1 MSGEITVQVNIVVGE
16 KPVNAAVFAEIRA
29 GRRILTCGTFAAGD
43 DACHKFVAELYR
55 LAGGIGLHIPAELDD
70 LAGTFVPENNRA
82 ESERVAFV
90 FMSVGT
96 AYAAAFHS
104 DENLVIIDFRDGIF
118 SEFKFTGFDEIRE
131 FCHFSHFYSPVLFI
145 LLVFRGSH
153 IPENLLSYAVKY
165 ITVRRKYKN
174 IPRTK
179 TGK

>member
-1 MSGEITVQVNIVVGE
+1 MMHVTSLSPSFT
-16 KPVNAAVFAEIRA
+16 
-29 GRRILTCGTFAAGD
+29 
-43 DACHKFVAELYR
+43 
-55 LAGGIGLHIPAELDD
+55 GLPAESVF
-70 LAGTFVPENNRA
+70 TFLPSLMISPEPSCPRTTGA

-90 FMSVGT
+90 FMSVGA

-179 TGK
+179 TGNKTNRMFMKNRAGKTEPGLCHQGLLPDFLQRRPVPAIRND